1 MNLIT
6 EPWLQHRFVIA
17 SVVYP
22 QSRERERGA
31 MEFRRG
37 HHGLIRES
45 VKGPDIEPDRVVSTR
60 MYVTLEAHEKKM
72 KANDDALR
80 WRSRRT
86 YIAEALLGIMI
97 LVAIV
102 MAGINLQKMSDL
114 EEKLQKDLNQKED
127 LFKILEDEF
136 KKTVSKED
144 LIKILKDEFNKTLSM
159 DTFQ

>member
-1 MNLIT
+1 
-6 EPWLQHRFVIA
+6 
-17 SVVYP
+17 
-22 QSRERERGA
+22 
-31 MEFRRG
+31 MERRG

-45 VKGPDIEPDRVVSTR
+45 VKGQDIEPDRVVSTR
-60 MYVTLEAHEKKM
+60 MYVTLEDHQKKM

-86 YIAEALLGIMI
+86 YIVEALLGIMI

-114 EEKLQKDLNQKED
+114 EEKLQEDLNQKLSKED

-144 LIKILKDEFNKTLSM
+144 LIKILKDEFNKTVSM
-159 DTFQ
+159 DTLQ